1 MGRRRKRRRS
11 RRRKSLSEQAEI
23 LNSPVNPANDPLIR
37 ALVQDLGTATNLEA
51 GEIALAI
58 QRVVR
63 GENLDDTNPE
73 MAAKY
78 RQYLADVDADA
89 EAYVKA
95 KEDFITTALDEA
107 VQLTDEQ
114 KAKLNAGT
122 AKKFA
127 YYKQQA
133 RMNSAQKQRW
143 MKDQLENGPK
153 VKVYVEPKVVM
164 GSIGGQPASEI
175 QGCMIRISGV
185 SVYLQP
191 GWNETHPIIA
201 ERYEQIALSKQGTL
215 KRKQVLQGI
224 GIESEGWVPGRPD
237 GWQQTARKMAEI
249 DEEFGSS
256 GESWDDPSLHRNF

>member
-1 MGRRRKRRRS
+1 MGRRKRRRG

-23 LNSPVNPANDPLIR
+23 LNSPVNPANDPLVR
-37 ALVQDLGTATNLEA
+37 ALIEDLGTATNLEA

-63 GENLDDTNPE
+63 GENLEDTNPE
-73 MAAKY
+73 LAAKY
-78 RQYLADVDADA
+78 KEYLADVDADA
-89 EAYVKA
+89 AAYDASKEA
-95 KEDFITTALDEA
+95 FITTALDEA
-107 VQLTDEQ
+107 VQLTDKQ
-114 KAKLNAGT
+114 KSILNAQT
-122 AKKFA
+122 AKKYAFF
-127 YYKQQA
+127 KQQA

-143 MKDQLENGPK
+143 MQDQLENGPK

-164 GSIGGQPASEI
+164 GAIGGQPASEI
-175 QGCMIRISGV
+175 QGVMIRISGV

-201 ERYEQIALSKQGTL
+201 DRYKQIARSGAGTL

-224 GIESEGWVPGRPD
+224 GIQSEGWVAGRPD

-249 DEEFGSS
+249 DAEFGSE
-256 GESWDDPSLHRNF
+256 GDSWDDPTLHRNF